1 MRLHIREKRM
11 KTEMVNSAPE
21 SRGLSLPFL
30 SGRTGKIVFAIS
42 IVLLV
47 ILAFAA
53 DHATVLFSES
63 EKSVAH
69 THEVQTTLARL
80 RTRMYQ
86 AQAARLD
93 YVLTGHEAA
102 LGFLESAKKGLTDA
116 LDLLRTLTADNTS
129 QRERLQLLEPLL
141 AQRVALLDESVA
153 LRRSKPNDNARQLE
167 IINIGRGLSQRIS
180 SQLDEMNLEEDRL
193 LAERRA
199 HSAQTF
205 ERVRSVLA
213 AAFGVVLLILAMDFR
228 RLNIE
233 LGNRKAAEAAI
244 RRMSGRVLQ
253 LQDAERRKV
262 ARELHDS
269 IGQYF
274 ASLAMNLEL
283 LQNPKLT
290 DAKKEELL
298 TQSLEVVKQ
307 GTAETRTLSYLLHPP
322 LLDEAGLA
330 SAARWYVDGFAERS
344 KIHLLLEVD
353 PNLGRLSPD
362 VELVLF
368 RVLQECL
375 TNIHRHSGASRAEIR
390 VMRNKDV
397 TLTIEDFGKGIPEDL
412 LKEFRT
418 TNTGT
423 GVGLA
428 GMRERV
434 REIGG
439 VLDITSAGSGTRV
452 HVVVPAEGAPQPN
465 ETSGPSVPE
474 ESGSVPRAAQ
484 APPRSDIGGMLFS
497 CE

>member
-1 MRLHIREKRM
+1 MR
-11 KTEMVNSAPE
+11 TEMVNSAPE
-21 SRGLSLPFL
+21 SRRVSLPFL
-30 SGRTGKIVFAIS
+30 SGRTGKIVFAVS

-53 DHATVLFSES
+53 DHATTLFSAS

-86 AQAARLD
+86 AQSARLD
-93 YVLTGHEAA
+93 YVLTGDESA
-102 LGFLESAKKGLTDA
+102 LGLLESAKTGLTGA
-116 LDLLRTLTADNTS
+116 LELLHSLTADNRS
-129 QRERLQLLEPLL
+129 QGERLRLIEPML
-141 AQRVALLDESVA
+141 AQRLALLDESVA
-153 LRRSKPNDNARQLE
+153 LRKSKPNDNARQIE
-167 IINIGRGLSQRIS
+167 ITNLGRDLTERIGSEF
-180 SQLDEMNLEEDRL
+180 DEMNLEEDGL

-199 HSAQTF
+199 RSAQTF
-205 ERVRSVLA
+205 ERVRGVLA
-213 AAFGVVLLILAMDFR
+213 AAFGTVLLILAMDFR

-233 LGNRKAAEAAI
+233 LGNRRAAEAAV
-244 RRMSGRVLQ
+244 RRLSGRVLQ

-283 LQNPKLT
+283 LQNPRLT
-290 DAKKEELL
+290 EAKKNELL
-298 TQSLEVVKQ
+298 AQSLETVRQ

-322 LLDEAGLA
+322 LLDEAGFA

-344 KIHLLLEVD
+344 NIRLLLEVD
-353 PNLGRLSPD
+353 PNLGRLSPE

-368 RVLQECL
+368 RVMQECL
-375 TNIHRHSGASRAEIR
+375 TNIHRHSGASQAEIR
-390 VMRNKDV
+390 VQKNQDV
-397 TLTIEDFGKGIPEDL
+397 TLTIEDFGKGIPQDL
-412 LKEFRT
+412 LEEFRT

-439 VLDITSAGSGTRV
+439 ILNITSAGSGTRV
-452 HVVVPAEGAPQPN
+452 EVIVPVEGVRQPTR
-465 ETSGPSVPE
+465 TSGPSVPE
-474 ESGSVPRAAQ
+474 ESGSVAKARETPSPTDTA
-484 APPRSDIGGMLFS
+484 GMLFS
-497 CE
+497 HT

>member
-1 MRLHIREKRM
+1 M
-11 KTEMVNSAPE
+11 KGKVNSA
-21 SRGLSLPFL
+21 SDLRRLSLPFL
-30 SGRTGKIVFAIS
+30 SGRTGKIVFAVS

-80 RTRMYQ
+80 RTRMYE
-86 AQAARLD
+86 AQGARLD
-93 YVLTGHEAA
+93 FVLTGNENA
-102 LGFLESAKKGLTDA
+102 LLRLEDAKKGLTSA
-116 LDLLRTLTADNTS
+116 LDLLHSLTTDNQS
-129 QRERLQLLEPLL
+129 QGEHLRLVEPLL

-153 LRRSKPNDNARQLE
+153 LRKSKTNDTRQIE
-167 IINIGRGLSQRIS
+167 ITNTGRDLTQRIS
-180 SQLDEMNLEEDRL
+180 GQLDEMNLEEDRL

-205 ERVRSVLA
+205 ERVRGVLA
-213 AAFGVVLLILAMDFR
+213 AAFGTVLLILAMAFR

-233 LGNRKAAEAAI
+233 LGNRRAAEAAV
-244 RRMSGRVLQ
+244 RRLSGRVLR

-274 ASLAMNLEL
+274 ASLAMNLDL
-283 LQNPKLT
+283 LKNPTLT
-290 DAKKEELL
+290 DTKKADLVA
-298 TQSLEVVKQ
+298 QSLEVVRQ

-322 LLDEAGLA
+322 LLDEAGFA

-344 KIHLLLEVD
+344 KIDLLLEVD

-390 VMRNKDV
+390 VQKNRDV
-397 TLTIEDFGKGIPEDL
+397 TLTVEDFGKGIPHDL
-412 LKEFRT
+412 LEEFRT

-439 VLDITSAGSGTRV
+439 LLDITSAESGTRV
-452 HVVVPAEGAPQPN
+452 EVIVPWDRVSQPKQS
-465 ETSGPSVPE
+465 SGPSLPE
-474 ESGSVPRAAQ
+474 ESGSVADAQ
-484 APPRSDIGGMLFS
+484 SPPRTNIEGAFFGYV
-497 CE
+497 